1 MVNALK
7 VTEAGFVR
15 VTAAQSGPTAVRLAV
30 ADTGPG
36 LSAADRARVFEEW
49 VQVGTPHSEI
59 RGTGLG
65 LPLVRRLAELLG
77 GSVAVESTPGA
88 GATFVVD
95 LPAHPSGRERGRRR
109 DRRRGVPGLSLLAIL
124 TTGLPG
130 SSNGKTTASGAVNR
144 GSNPWPGS
152 EAFALSMLLLDG
164 TATRR
169 QHVSGVVRLPPR
181 RAGSRLGT

>member
-95 LPAHPSGRERGRRR
+95 LPLTHPGASA
-109 DRRRGVPGLSLLAIL
+109 DVDV
-124 TTGLPG
+124 
-130 SSNGKTTASGAVNR
+130 TAAEESPA
-144 GSNPWPGS
+144 
-152 EAFALSMLLLDG
+152 
-164 TATRR
+164 
-169 QHVSGVVRLPPR
+169 
-181 RAGSRLGT
+181 